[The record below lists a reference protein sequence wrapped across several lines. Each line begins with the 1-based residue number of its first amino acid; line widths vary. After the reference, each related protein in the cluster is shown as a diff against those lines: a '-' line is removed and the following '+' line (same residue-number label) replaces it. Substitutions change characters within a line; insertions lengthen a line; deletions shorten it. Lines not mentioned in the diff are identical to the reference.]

1 MLGEEKLK
9 STSVDVTK
17 LKELTKHCDIFKKL
31 TEEQGNDKIHIACC
45 KAMKLQI
52 NNPGD
57 LIVKYGDYTHDFYV
71 IIEGRVGVRIPVHR
85 ARNSLLRDSSAD
97 QFKPSDPPKTP
108 GNFKLDLRDVKFGS
122 LFLKK
127 LLTERIQ
134 MEEVNI
140 LSSGEVFGELSILSD
155 KPRAATIIAKTRVV
169 LGVLSKDSFQKL
181 IGSFT
186 ERRLNDKIDFLQ
198 SLPIFK
204 SWSKIFLLKVSFY
217 FSLRRMSWNQV
228 LFREGSPSNSIYFI
242 KEGDIMVFSR

>member
-1 MLGEEKLK
+1 
-9 STSVDVTK
+9 
-17 LKELTKHCDIFKKL
+17 
-31 TEEQGNDKIHIACC
+31 
-45 KAMKLQI
+45 
-52 NNPGD
+52 
-57 LIVKYGDYTHDFYV
+57 
-71 IIEGRVGVRIPVHR
+71 
-85 ARNSLLRDSSAD
+85 
-97 QFKPSDPPKTP
+97 
-108 GNFKLDLRDVKFGS
+108 
-122 LFLKK
+122 
-127 LLTERIQ
+127 